1 MHEIDIEVVFCGEKW
16 WKGRRK
22 KMFMGEYE
30 HSLDAKGRL
39 FLPAKFR
46 EQLGECFVITKGL
59 DECLFIYT
67 QAEWKLME
75 EKLHSLPLAKK
86 EARAFVRFF
95 FSGATELEA
104 DKQGRILLPQNLRTH
119 ASLEKEIV
127 VVGVASRIEVWDKVK
142 WQAYAEASDEVV
154 SDIAE
159 ELADL
164 GI

>member
-1 MHEIDIEVVFCGEKW
+1 MAYFKNSTRKRRISFFLHEIDIKVVFCGEKW

-67 QAEWKLME
+67 QNEWKLMA
-75 EKLHSLPLAKK
+75 EKLREKKMSRYQLAK
-86 EARAFVRFF
+86 EVSVSYYTIRNIEDCEDCLRSTMARIAKVLDM
-95 FSGATELEA
+95 SIM
-104 DKQGRILLPQNLRTH
+104 IL
-119 ASLEKEIV
+119 
-127 VVGVASRIEVWDKVK
+127 
-142 WQAYAEASDEVV
+142 
-154 SDIAE
+154 
-159 ELADL
+159 
-164 GI
+164 